1 MAVNK
6 LTGTII
12 AITLALLTV
21 VNTWALVLNSRSYT
35 EKNDITQRI
44 TRLENDM
51 ISKSDFRDILTESLN
66 AQLNKFELRLQ
77 SKYHITPKRR
87 NVDEYDQ

>member
-12 AITLALLTV
+12 AIILALLTV

-35 EKNDITQRI
+35 EKNELFTRI
-44 TRLENDM
+44 TKLETET
-51 ISKSDFRDILTESLN
+51 ISKSEFKAILTESLN
-66 AQLNKFELRLQ
+66 AQLNAFELRLQ

-87 NVDEYDQ
+87 TDEYDQ